1 MPATAPVGSSPTMA
15 PTRLAATATFI
26 EANRNGTE
34 AGTRSFQKVCDGL
47 AL

>member
-1 MPATAPVGSSPTMA
+1 MPATAPVGSSATIA

-26 EANRNGTE
+26 EVNRNGTD
-34 AGTRSFQKVCDGL
+34 AGKRSFQKVCDGL